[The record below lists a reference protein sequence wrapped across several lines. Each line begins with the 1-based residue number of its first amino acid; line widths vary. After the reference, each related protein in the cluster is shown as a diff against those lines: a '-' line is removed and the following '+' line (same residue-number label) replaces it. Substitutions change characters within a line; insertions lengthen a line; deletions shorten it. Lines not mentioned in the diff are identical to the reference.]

1 MPSHDPADSNPAPDL
16 SRRGFLAAGSGAALA
31 GALGWSVLSPTV
43 ASASDQNPDTDFMS
57 GHYGMFIKIED
68 SRLNTGVDQGGTVGG
83 WNAVA
88 NSFDVTTFATQ
99 MADTGASWVAVYVG
113 QNTGF
118 YFGGN
123 PDYETLAGVAPGS
136 RLTSRDLMTD
146 IANALS
152 AKGIKMFIY
161 IPAGPA
167 IDDTVVANNLGFT
180 TRSGGDFGHDWYH
193 TATGDTNWA
202 SALRG
207 WATHYGTKVSGW
219 WIDGFFGPVTSHYLG
234 VTTTTA
240 QKYATAIHAGNPHA
254 VIGYNEWRF
263 DNPTAAPYYDFTAGY
278 VPPASVP
285 APTSR
290 WTDSNGT
297 RVQWNLTMGQQ
308 FIGGSDFISYSM
320 SVLAAGGSLMF
331 EAFTDTSGRINNST
345 VYSQMTALKAAVN
358 GTGTPITPYMW
369 TAASGWQRTAAITV
383 PSAGTAV
390 HLGPWP
396 TSGGSWSWSG
406 PNGYSANTREV
417 QNIPLRAGSN
427 VFNATHTNPSGAQ
440 STLAFTV
447 TVPGGTPI
455 TATAS
460 SVENSS
466 LPASNA
472 VDGNSSTRWSSQFSD
487 PQWLQIDLGTP
498 QTFTK
503 VVLSWETAYGKDY
516 QIQTSNDGTNWTTVY
531 TRTGGSGGTE
541 TLTGFTGT
549 GRYVRMYGTAR
560 GTGWGYSLYEFQVM
574 S

>member
-1 MPSHDPADSNPAPDL
+1 MPSPDPAASSPAPDL
-16 SRRGFLAAGSGAALA
+16 SRRGFLAASSGAALA
-31 GALGWSVLSPTV
+31 GALGWSILSPTA

-68 SRLNTGVDQGGTVGG
+68 SRVNTGVDQGGTVGG

-88 NSFDVTTFATQ
+88 NGFDVSTFAAQ
-99 MADTGASWVAVYVG
+99 MADTGASWVVVYVG

-136 RLTSRDLMTD
+136 RLTSRDLMAD

-167 IDDTVVANNLGFT
+167 IDDTVAANNLGFT
-180 TRSGGDFGHDWYH
+180 TRGGGDFGHDWYH
-193 TATGDTNWA
+193 TAAGDTNWA
-202 SALRG
+202 AVLRG

-219 WIDGFFGPVTSHYLG
+219 WIDGFFGPITSHYLG

-240 QKYATAIHAGNPHA
+240 QKYATAIRAGNPHA

-278 VPPASVP
+278 VPPTSMPV
-285 APTSR
+285 PTSR
-290 WTDSNGT
+290 WFDSNGT

-308 FIGGSDFISYSM
+308 FIGNSDFISYST

-345 VYSQMTALKAAVN
+345 VYSQMRALKAAVT

-369 TAASGWQRTAAITV
+369 TAATGWQQTAAITV
-383 PSAGTAV
+383 PSVGTTV
-390 HLGPWP
+390 ELGPWP

-417 QNIPLRAGSN
+417 RNIPLRTGSN
-427 VFNATHTNPSGAQ
+427 VFTATHTNAGGAQ
-440 STLAFTV
+440 STQAFTV

-466 LPASNA
+466 LLASNA

-487 PQWLQIDLGTP
+487 PQWLQIDLGAP

-503 VVLSWETAYGKDY
+503 VVLSWETAYGRDY